1 MTHDPSTTFGGPPPP
16 PLDGEDF
23 GWDDDDGAPSPSDPD
38 SDRARQSASGTVN
51 LRRVPRQATS
61 AVAFVGPLPG
71 DDDPLLSFTPY
82 IHAVP
87 RARSITPEVQR
98 GFIAHLAAT
107 GVVKQAARHVGR
119 SLEALYK
126 LRHRPGAEG
135 FSEAWDAALERGVRR
150 LEDVALERAMTGTRT
165 PIVSGG
171 EILGHWDK
179 PDNALLRFLL
189 QHRLPNRYGVHN
201 LKPGHP
207 VYESI
212 RAEVLA
218 QLAAEEQEDEQE
230 VFDRIDAFIDDM
242 KVRRAANAKILA
254 EGDWGGD
261 AGAGEEERKE

>member
-1 MTHDPSTTFGGPPPP
+1 MTHDP
-16 PLDGEDF
+16 DD
-23 GWDDDDGAPSPSDPD
+23 WDDDDAPPFPADPASDP
-38 SDRARQSASGTVN
+38 SRQNASQTVN
-51 LRRVPRQATS
+51 LRQIPRQATS
-61 AVAFVGPLPG
+61 AVAFVGPLPADG
-71 DDDPLLSFTPY
+71 DPLLSFTPY
-82 IHAVP
+82 IHAAP

-171 EILGHWDK
+171 EILGYWDK

-254 EGDWGGD
+254 EGDWGGN
-261 AGAGEEERKE
+261 AGAGEEEERKE